1 MGIRIT
7 MENKIDELERRV
19 FMLEGAVEDLLEIY
33 KENNNDKKE
42 KLQGKKST
50 KKKDVSRQAKSKPK
64 TKSESGKK

>member
-1 MGIRIT
+1 
-7 MENKIDELERRV
+7 MENKIDDLERRV

-50 KKKDVSRQAKSKPK
+50 KKKDVSKQAKAKKESK
-64 TKSESGKK
+64 

>member
-42 KLQGKKST
+42 KSQGKKST
-50 KKKDVSRQAKSKPK
+50 KKKDVSKQTKKSSAK
-64 TKSESGKK
+64 

>member
-1 MGIRIT
+1 MGIRIN
-7 MENKIDELERRV
+7 MENKIDDLERRV

-50 KKKDVSRQAKSKPK
+50 KKKDVSKQAKAKKESK
-64 TKSESGKK
+64 